1 MVAGADE
8 RGVGTREGG
17 GPVEDRVGACEKVE
31 LSMLEVAADF
41 GITAVAGV
49 LAGAFAWAVASRS
62 LKAEGFDT
70 PGHLARYALGGAL
83 MGFGGVL
90 ALGCTVGAGLTGM
103 STLSLGSLIA
113 LASIVSGGAIGHF
126 VKTRVVGGRSPE
138 IVPAE

>member
-1 MVAGADE
+1 MLRDSSTFLIPCVSVVESKVDSPILFM
-8 RGVGTREGG
+8 
-17 GPVEDRVGACEKVE
+17 PV
-31 LSMLEVAADF
+31 LS
-41 GITAVAGV
+41 ITC
-49 LAGAFAWAVASRS
+49 
-62 LKAEGFDT
+62 
-70 PGHLARYALGGAL
+70 AL

-126 VKTRVVGGRSPE
+126 VKTRVVGGRSPA